1 MRELKRTYRIL
12 VAALVFLFIILIG
25 FLTIGTQKYPFVS
38 GTEEALLE
46 SIKGGDKIAPL
57 DIAKGIINKD
67 EKLVFV
73 DVRSQYDFV
82 KSHLPNAI
90 NIYSADILDK
100 ENFEFFESLKVDD
113 KIAILYGE
121 SVTEAN
127 IPYMILKQIGIKNL
141 KLLNSGY
148 GFFEGK
154 KMDDIVGIT
163 NINLD
168 DEVAMINFS
177 KYISDE
183 KIKDEERKKSEE
195 HKFLSNTKKKTVQNN
210 NTVKKT
216 VVPKRKLV
224 IPEPEEEE
232 EDEGC

>member
-1 MRELKRTYRIL
+1 MRELKRTYRIFIGT
-12 VAALVFLFIILIG
+12 LVFLFIILIG
-25 FLTIGTQKYPFVS
+25 FLTLHTQKHPFVS
-38 GTEEALLE
+38 GPEEVLLE
-46 SIKGGDKIAPL
+46 SIKGNDKITPPNV
-57 DIAKGIINKD
+57 AKSIISKD
-67 EKLVFV
+67 EKFVFV

-82 KSHLPNAI
+82 KGHLPNAK
-90 NIYSADILDK
+90 NIYSSDILDE
-100 ENFEFFESLKVDD
+100 ENFNFFESLKEDD

-141 KLLNSGY
+141 KLLNCGY
-148 GFFEGK
+148 DFFKGK
-154 KMDDIVGIT
+154 KMDEIVGMT
-163 NINLD
+163 NLNLD

-183 KIKDEERKKSEE
+183 RIKDEERIKSEE
-195 HKFLSNTKKKTVQNN
+195 NQNYSNSEKKTVQNK
-210 NTVKKT
+210 TVKKT
-216 VVPKRKLV
+216 VLPKRKLV